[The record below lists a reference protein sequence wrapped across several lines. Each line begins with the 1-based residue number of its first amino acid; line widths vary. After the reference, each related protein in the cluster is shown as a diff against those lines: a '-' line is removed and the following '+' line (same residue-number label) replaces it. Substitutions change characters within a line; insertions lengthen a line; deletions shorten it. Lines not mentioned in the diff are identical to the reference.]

1 MRGGVL
7 QPRCPGAVVA
17 VLAAQ
22 MAGGAYVP
30 LDPVLPGDRLGFLM
44 VDCGISV
51 VVTEAGL
58 ADRLAAHRAH
68 RVALVT
74 IDPATGAL
82 PAAEAGTP
90 AAIGAG
96 GRPVSAVAR
105 MALNPENLA
114 YVL

>member
-44 VDCGISV
+44 ADCGISV

-58 ADRLAAHRAH
+58 ADRLADRLAGQRT
-68 RVALVT
+68 ALVT
-74 IDPATGAL
+74 IDAATGAL
-82 PAAEAGTP
+82 PAAEAVTP
-90 AAIGAG
+90 AAVGAG
-96 GRPVSAVAR
+96 RPPAGAPLPT
-105 MALNPENLA
+105 APA
-114 YVL
+114 